1 MDAISISSDAG
12 LVALTLLTA
21 NFLIGLLLSTKYN
34 PVRRWPHRRINTV
47 KIHNWTAYLA
57 LAVAVLHPV
66 LILFSA
72 TAGFGVVDLLYPI
85 RAPKQPF
92 VNTLG
97 ALGLYALVFIVVT
110 SYFRFEIGRRRW
122 KILHFTAYGLALLV
136 LIHGIVTDPK
146 LKDSPLDPLDGEKV
160 YVELCALLIL
170 VAVVLRIRWHFQQ
183 GPPRVHRP
191 KA

>member
-1 MDAISISSDAG
+1 MDAISISSDVG

-21 NFLIGLLLSTKYN
+21 NLLLGLLLSTKYN
-34 PVRRWPHRRINTV
+34 PVRRGAHRRNKTV
-47 KIHNWTAYLA
+47 KINKWTGYLA
-57 LAVAVLHPV
+57 LTVAALHPV

-72 TAGFGVVDLLYPI
+72 TAGFGIVDLLYPLG
-85 RAPKQPF
+85 APKQPF

-122 KILHFTAYGLALLV
+122 KFLHFTAYGLALLV
-136 LIHGIVTDPK
+136 LIHGILTDPK

-160 YVELCALLIL
+160 YVELCALLVL
-170 VAVVLRIRWHFQQ
+170 VAVALRIRWHFRQ

-191 KA
+191 RA

>member
-1 MDAISISSDAG
+1 VDAIDISSDVG

-21 NFLIGLLLSTKYN
+21 NLLLGLLLSTKYN

-47 KIHNWTAYLA
+47 KIHNWTGYLA
-57 LAVAVLHPV
+57 LAVAALHPI

-72 TAGFGVVDLLYPI
+72 TAGFGVVDLLYPLG
-85 RAPKQPF
+85 APKQPF

-122 KILHFTAYGLALLV
+122 KFLHFTAYGLALLV
-136 LIHGIVTDPK
+136 LIHGILTDPK

-160 YVELCALLIL
+160 YVELCALLVL
-170 VAVVLRIRWHFQQ
+170 VAVALRIRWHFRQ

-191 KA
+191 RA